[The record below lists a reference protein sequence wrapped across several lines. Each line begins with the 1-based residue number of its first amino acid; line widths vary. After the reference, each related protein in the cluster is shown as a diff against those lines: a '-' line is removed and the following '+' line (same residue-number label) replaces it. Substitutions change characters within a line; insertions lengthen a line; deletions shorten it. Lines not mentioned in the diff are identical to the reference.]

1 MPYDFYKYLQQP
13 NNPRVLKD
21 MPPISI
27 QKRKTDKFII
37 YDRGKVRLDYIA
49 GQIYNDETL
58 TRVIMWANPEYF
70 IEFDIPT
77 GTVIRIPYPINDVLS
92 EITQQLVNY
101 SSQ

>member
-13 NNPRVLKD
+13 NSPRTLKD

-27 QKRKTDKFII
+27 KKRNTDKFIL
-37 YDRGKVRLDYIA
+37 YDRGKARLDYIA
-49 GQIYNDETL
+49 GQVYNDETL
-58 TRVIMWANPEYF
+58 WRVIMWANPEYF
-70 IEFDIPT
+70 VEFDIPP
-77 GTVIRIPYPINDVLS
+77 GTSIRVPYPINDVLS

>member
-13 NNPRVLKD
+13 NSPRTLKD

-27 QKRKTDKFII
+27 KKRNTDKFIL
-37 YDRGKVRLDYIA
+37 YDRGKARLDYIA
-49 GQIYNDETL
+49 GQVYNDETL
-58 TRVIMWANPEYF
+58 WRVIMWANPEYF
-70 IEFDIPT
+70 VEFDIPQ
-77 GTVIRIPYPINDVLS
+77 GTSIRVPYPINDVLS